1 MTSGRTF
8 SVLLKFSLP
17 MLLSVAFQ
25 QLYNI
30 VDSVIAGN
38 FVSDMALGAIGASY
52 PVTMIFSGNRRKRRC
67 VGRCC
72 TTFRFKELYIYENG
86 DKHGAGFVCGNR
98 RSAYRDRLCLMFT
111 DADIARHTG

>member
-1 MTSGRTF
+1 MVTDMTNGRTF

-52 PVTMIFSGNRRKRRC
+52 PVTMIFMAVATAEAS
-67 VGRCC
+67 V
-72 TTFRFKELYIYENG
+72 
-86 DKHGAGFVCGNR
+86 R
-98 RSAYRDRLCLMFT
+98 RSLLHDFSVQRT
-111 DADIARHTG
+111 IHI

>member
-1 MTSGRTF
+1 MTNGRTF

-38 FVSDMALGAIGASY
+38 FVSDMALGAIGAS
-52 PVTMIFSGNRRKRRC
+52 
-67 VGRCC
+67 
-72 TTFRFKELYIYENG
+72 
-86 DKHGAGFVCGNR
+86 
-98 RSAYRDRLCLMFT
+98 
-111 DADIARHTG
+111 

>member
-1 MTSGRTF
+1 MTNGRTF

-38 FVSDMALGAIGASY
+38 FVSDMALGAIGQ
-52 PVTMIFSGNRRKRRC
+52 VTPSQ
-67 VGRCC
+67 
-72 TTFRFKELYIYENG
+72 
-86 DKHGAGFVCGNR
+86 
-98 RSAYRDRLCLMFT
+98 
-111 DADIARHTG
+111 

>member
-52 PVTMIFSGNRRKRRC
+52 PVTMIFMAVATGGS
-67 VGRCC
+67 VGHCC